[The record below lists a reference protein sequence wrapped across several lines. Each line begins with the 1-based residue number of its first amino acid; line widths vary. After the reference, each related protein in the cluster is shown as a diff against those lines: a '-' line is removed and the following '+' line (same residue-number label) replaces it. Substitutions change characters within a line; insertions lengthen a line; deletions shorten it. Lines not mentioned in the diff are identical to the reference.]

1 MYINGQKFG
10 IAQMGTKINNIW
22 QVWIERTDVF
32 LKSTM
37 HLQIVSKDIYI
48 SIFFFFFFKVK
59 TTFNFT

>member
-32 LKSTM
+32 FKSTM

-48 SIFFFFFFKVK
+48 SIFFFFLS
-59 TTFNFT
+59 

>member
-48 SIFFFFFFKVK
+48 SIFFFFFFKS
-59 TTFNFT
+59 

>member
-48 SIFFFFFFKVK
+48 SIFFFFFF
-59 TTFNFT
+59 F

>member
-48 SIFFFFFFKVK
+48 SIFFFFKVK